1 MNKDTIRANID
12 EWLGDLWHNGWEEG
26 WQAGALSSGNVNHEK
41 EWCEGFIEAWNANAA
56 TKLTTKNEGDAWHF
70 ECARCGGLTRQGVE
84 VGVDKVKFKYC
95 PNCGAEV
102 RDE

>member
-1 MNKDTIRANID
+1 MRYDTIMANID
-12 EWLGDLWHNGWEEG
+12 EWLGDLWQNGWEEG
-26 WQAGALSSGNVNHEK
+26 WKKGVLENSWDADM

-56 TKLTTKNEGDAWHF
+56 TKLHTHNEGDAWRF
-70 ECARCGGLTRQGVE
+70 ECARCGGMTRQGVE
-84 VGVDKVKFKYC
+84 VGVNKVKFKYC

>member
-1 MNKDTIRANID
+1 MRYDTIMANID
-12 EWLGDLWHNGWEEG
+12 EWLGELWHSGWEEG
-26 WQAGALSSGNVNHEK
+26 WKAGAREVSCSSDE

-56 TKLTTKNEGDAWHF
+56 TKLTTNNRGDAWHF
-70 ECARCGGLTRQGVE
+70 ECARCGGLTLQGVE
-84 VGVDKVKFKYC
+84 LNASKVKFKYC

>member
-1 MNKDTIRANID
+1 MRYDTIMANID
-12 EWLGDLWHNGWEEG
+12 EWLGELWHSGWEEG
-26 WQAGALSSGNVNHEK
+26 WKAGAVSADDSGDAY
-41 EWCEGFIEAWNANAA
+41 CDGFLTAWNANAA

-70 ECARCGGLTRQGVE
+70 ECARCGGMTSQGVE
-84 VGVDKVKFKYC
+84 VGVSKVKFKYC